1 MLKID
6 PKKKML
12 FNPAESIDFNGNTAP
27 FIQFNYVRIQA
38 LLRKAKEG
46 FNFEDLDVFTHN
58 ITLLPKEKELIIK
71 LHSFDATLKQ
81 AANELS
87 PALIANYTYDLA
99 KEFSQYYHETPI
111 LKEEQKD
118 LILFRLQ
125 LAKTIGI
132 AIKNSM
138 GLLGI
143 EVPERM

>member
-1 MLKID
+1 VD

-12 FNPAESIDFNGNTAP
+12 FNPAESIDFNGNTSP

-38 LLRKAKEG
+38 LIRKAKEG
-46 FNFEDLDVFTHN
+46 LDFENFDIFSHN
-58 ITLLPKEKELIIK
+58 NTLLQKEKELIIK
-71 LHSFDATLKQ
+71 LYNFNTLLYQ

-87 PALIANYTYDLA
+87 PALIANYVYDLA

-111 LKEEQKD
+111 LKEDQKD

-125 LAKTIGI
+125 LSNTIGI
-132 AIKNSM
+132 VIKSGM